1 MFVAEAL
8 ACVQGLQLGLDLDL
22 EFTAVE
28 VEGEALLVVKKLQ
41 KGGEDKSEIYEY
53 IKDGQ
58 CLSKGFQTCMFKRG
72 GEKRPTSGGV
82 VRLSF
87 FAPIRLASWMLLEQ
101 ALFCWVIGPIGMAH
115 FDCIAGLYF

>member
-41 KGGEDKSEIYEY
+41 MGGEDKSEIYEY

-58 CLSKGFQTCMFKRG
+58 CLSKGFQTCMFKYGHRSMNEVAHLLATKG
-72 GEKRPTSGGV
+72 LKNGEQRFMRNG
-82 VRLSF
+82 
-87 FAPIRLASWMLLEQ
+87 
-101 ALFCWVIGPIGMAH
+101 
-115 FDCIAGLYF
+115 